1 MLQTK
6 ASGNFLDFGRRI
18 LLAATAVALTAPL
31 AWPGARAVIP
41 GCCKSFGSMTVMQAS
56 TGAIVRSLKTGP
68 EGNYQ
73 VAGVGIALAHHGTGA
88 AVLSY
93 TLTSSKIT
101 YVLTLVDLQ
110 TGGVTGPL
118 TIPGVAQSIAVNPK
132 SGVIYVAY
140 VQSGRYLEAVDPTD
154 LMVMGSSAVND
165 AQGALAVAA
174 DGQKIFVGSP
184 NGVEAIRAAN
194 LMPIGFVALASAATA
209 LASSA
214 DSSTLYAAF
223 GTDSLAIIDTQGFEV
238 TQTISSRALREV
250 SAMAVSA
257 DGSQLYI
264 SANTSISTV
273 DTSTLSISTVTLP
286 FGGNTMAVAPGG
298 PIYLGQTGTDGSPSV
313 LVFDPVSQSVTA
325 TYAAPGT
332 GFLAIGQDGRQLYH
346 LAFGSAPVS
355 VSGVAPSPS
364 IAGSGIT
371 GAPPGV
377 GAYDAADDLLLV
389 PDYLGNVNAIAPE
402 TMQIKGLLTL
412 STPLGFVLYG
422 NTGYALTGVGSPP
435 NTRIVQF
442 DPVSLK
448 VTGQVSIPYPANDN
462 SGYYTQPAANEHFV
476 FVPFNFYY
484 TPCCDARPVGSGVN
498 YGIAVLNTQ
507 TMSLAVWPYSVS
519 NILGFSI
526 ARGTGLGYL
535 SVGLGTDKYGLMEIN
550 LQNGHVVKTVTLG
563 VAGSLVCSPDGGT
576 LYLAAQFASRSGYGA
591 LYSIDRQTLTVNTST
606 AGIYAEDLSLSP
618 DGQYLYGPTCSGLRS

>member
-165 AQGALAVAA
+165 AQGALVVAA
-174 DGQKIFVGSP
+174 DGQKIFVGPP

-389 PDYLGNVNAIAPE
+389 PDYLG
-402 TMQIKGLLTL
+402 M
-412 STPLGFVLYG
+412 
-422 NTGYALTGVGSPP
+422 
-435 NTRIVQF
+435 
-442 DPVSLK
+442 
-448 VTGQVSIPYPANDN
+448 
-462 SGYYTQPAANEHFV
+462 
-476 FVPFNFYY
+476 
-484 TPCCDARPVGSGVN
+484 
-498 YGIAVLNTQ
+498 
-507 TMSLAVWPYSVS
+507 
-519 NILGFSI
+519 
-526 ARGTGLGYL
+526 
-535 SVGLGTDKYGLMEIN
+535 
-550 LQNGHVVKTVTLG
+550 
-563 VAGSLVCSPDGGT
+563 
-576 LYLAAQFASRSGYGA
+576 
-591 LYSIDRQTLTVNTST
+591 
-606 AGIYAEDLSLSP
+606 
-618 DGQYLYGPTCSGLRS
+618 